1 MRWFSLFKIILLA
14 CGVILSVCGETHA
27 GAEIAL
33 SKIIFKLIT
42 RGSAIVGELA
52 VAPAARHGAQ
62 MFMGGT
68 LGVSFVAIGYGD
80 VTIGTAS
87 ASGPTID
94 ISRHKAELP
103 TKANRCVLSYG
114 TDGKCWPCV
123 EEHGSPSCKIVED
136 EDAISISCNGAPCKA
151 MAIMKA
157 TADHEPV
164 DVNLSRP
171 ELKAALAEAARGTSG
186 ARDTKTDFPVVVLCF
201 SKDGVR
207 AHSTLKTVAERL
219 EKTLKAS
226 GARTDLV
233 YADLKSLGSQQ
244 MSPGVLRI
252 LYSDQDEEHYK
263 MVREAL
269 ENKFGFLTIESRKK
283 AQNVKGLQ
291 VLLAL

>member
-1 MRWFSLFKIILLA
+1 MRWFPLFKILLA
-14 CGVILSVCGETHA
+14 GGVILSVCGGAHA
-27 GAEIAL
+27 GAEIPL
-33 SKIIFKLIT
+33 GKIIFKMVK
-42 RGSAIVGELA
+42 RGSAMLGEFAA
-52 VAPAARHGAQ
+52 VPAARQGAR
-62 MFMGGT
+62 MFIGGT

-80 VTIGTAS
+80 VTIGTAN
-87 ASGPTID
+87 ASSPTID
-94 ISRHKAELP
+94 ISRHNAQFP

-157 TADHEPV
+157 TADHEPI

-171 ELKAALAEAARGTSG
+171 DLKAALAEAANGTSAAG
-186 ARDTKTDFPVVVLCF
+186 DTKAGFPVVVLCF
-201 SKDGVR
+201 SKDGVPP
-207 AHSTLKTVAERL
+207 HSALKTVAERL

-233 YADLKSLGSQQ
+233 YADLKSLGSGQI
-244 MSPGVLRI
+244 SPGVLRI
-252 LYSDQDEEHYK
+252 LYSDQDEEQHYK

-269 ENKFGFLTIESRKK
+269 ENKFGFLMIESRKK